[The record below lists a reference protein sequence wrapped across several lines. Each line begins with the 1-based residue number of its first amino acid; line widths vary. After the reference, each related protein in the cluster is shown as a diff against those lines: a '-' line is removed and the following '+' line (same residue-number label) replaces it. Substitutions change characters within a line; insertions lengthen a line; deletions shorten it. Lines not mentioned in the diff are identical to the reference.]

1 MPSAL
6 IVGAAVLAVQ
16 AAILALLLARRSAV
30 RRLEEAVRD
39 GEIRHRATLQALPD
53 MLFILSRDGVYL
65 DFYAPDASVLY
76 ASPDRFLGK
85 HSRDVMPP
93 ELAPRFERAFAEAL
107 ASATPVVLEYSLEL
121 ASGRCEFEARIVR
134 CGDDRLL
141 SIVRDVTAGK
151 ASVRAVAAGVG
162 ELSAANLRNQ
172 TLAARLIVAQEAE
185 RQRIA
190 RDLHD
195 DLSQK
200 LAVLNI
206 EVSRLAANSPAD
218 LTRRADAISGL
229 VGEIAEHV
237 HDLSRELH
245 PSRPEALGLVPA
257 VRGICADAARQ
268 HAIVVDFRDEQ
279 VPSALEAAV
288 SLCAYRIVQ
297 EGLRNV
303 VRHSGAARA
312 EVVLKGL
319 GAALELTICDEG
331 RGFEPE
337 AAGPAGLGLLSMRE
351 RVKLL
356 GGEINIRSRPGS
368 GVRLEVRL
376 PLIGSGTFRRATD
389 EQRTA

>member
-1 MPSAL
+1 MLTVL
-6 IVGAAVLAVQ
+6 IVGVTFLAVQ
-16 AAILALLLARRSAV
+16 GAILALLLVRRAAL
-30 RRLEEAVRD
+30 RRLEKAVRD
-39 GEIRHRATLQALPD
+39 GEIRHRAMLQALPD
-53 MLFILSRDGVYL
+53 MLFVLSRDGVYL
-65 DFYAPDASVLY
+65 DFYAPDTSVLY

-85 HSRDVMPP
+85 HSREVMPP
-93 ELAPRFERAFAEAL
+93 EVAPRFERAFAEAIG
-107 ASATPVVLEYSLEL
+107 SAEPVVVEYALEL
-121 ASGRCEFEARIVR
+121 ASGTCEFEARIVR

-151 ASVRAVAAGVG
+151 ASVRAVAAGIG

-195 DLSQK
+195 DLSQR

-206 EVSRLAANSPAD
+206 EVSRLGANSPVD
-218 LTRRADAISGL
+218 VSRRIDAISGL
-229 VGEIAEHV
+229 VVEIAEHV

-268 HAIVVDFRDEQ
+268 HAIVVDFRDEH
-279 VPSALEAAV
+279 VPSVLEPAV

-303 VRHSGAARA
+303 VRHSGAGRA
-312 EVVLKGL
+312 EVVLQGL
-319 GAALELTICDEG
+319 GAALELVIADDG

-356 GGEINIRSRPGS
+356 DGEINIRSRPGS

-376 PLIGSGTFRRATD
+376 PLVGSGTFRRPAD